1 MSLGM
6 SDIVYGALLLALSA
20 IFFIATFNFP
30 KLTIALS
37 PTVFPRFVTVS
48 LFILSSILMIQGLR
62 KRLASHGEAAPS
74 QPAVTLPKRSFVIRF
89 LLLAACALLY
99 ALLLEPAGFILLTP
113 PFIAGAMLIFGDRK
127 WYRIVLVSLLS
138 TVVLYVVFRMIFRVP
153 LPRSPLY

>member
-1 MSLGM
+1 MGM
-6 SDIVYGALLLALSA
+6 SDIICSALLLLLSVA
-20 IFFIATFNFP
+20 FFVVTFSFP

-62 KRLASHGEAAPS
+62 KRLTSHGEAAPS

-99 ALLLEPAGFILLTP
+99 ALLLEPAGFILVTP
-113 PFIAGAMLIFGDRK
+113 PFISGAMLIFGDRK
-127 WYRIVLVSLLS
+127 WYRIVLVSLLG
-138 TVVLYVVFRMIFRVP
+138 TAVLYVVFRIIFRVP